1 MGELLLYIGIIT
13 VSTWAVWKGG
23 SLLEES
29 SEKLSDFYH
38 LPPLIQ
44 GTIITAVGSSFPELA
59 ATVLS
64 TLLHGKFDLGVSAIV
79 GSAIFNIL
87 VIPGIS
93 AVLVKR
99 MPADL
104 SLIYKDTQYYIISIF
119 ILFISFALA
128 YIYHPI
134 VISPN
139 NMEGTM
145 TRWIALIPV
154 VFYGLYLFIQGMETR
169 DYRRDHGKRA
179 VLGVDV
185 DKENINI
192 RKDWI
197 KLIISLVLI
206 VASVEGLVSGAI
218 FLGEFFNTPDFIW
231 GITIVAG
238 ATSIPDA
245 VVSIKIARKFKGS
258 ISLGNVIGSN
268 IFDLLVAVPV
278 GVLIAGTA
286 IVNFTVA
293 APLMLFLALI
303 TIIMFVFLR
312 TNLALVRW
320 EGIVL
325 LALYVLFVVWMI
337 FETLGITSFVIK

>member
-1 MGELLLYIGIIT
+1 MGELLLYIGIISI
-13 VSTWAVWKGG
+13 STWAVWKGG

-29 SEKLSDFYH
+29 SEKLSDYYH

-59 ATVLS
+59 ATILS

-93 AVLVKR
+93 AVMVKR

-104 SLIYKDTQYYIISIF
+104 SLIYKDTQYYIISVF
-119 ILFISFALA
+119 VLFISFALA
-128 YIYHPI
+128 YIYYPVNI
-134 VISPN
+134 TAG
-139 NMEGTM
+139 NMEGNM
-145 TRWIALIPV
+145 TRWIACLPIF
-154 VFYGLYLFIQGMETR
+154 FYILYIFIQGMETR

-179 VLGVDV
+179 VLGVDR
-185 DKENINI
+185 EITNI

-218 FLGEFFNTPDFIW
+218 FLGNFFNTPDFIW

-245 VVSIKIARKFKGS
+245 VVSIKIAKKFKGS
-258 ISLGNVIGSN
+258 ISLGNVLGSN

-278 GVLIAGTA
+278 GVLIAGSA

-293 APLMLFLALI
+293 APLMLFLAII
-303 TIIMFVFLR
+303 TIIMFIFLR
-312 TNLALVRW
+312 TNLALVKW
-320 EGIVL
+320 EGMVL
-325 LALYVLFVVWMI
+325 LGLYVLFVIWMI
-337 FETLGITSFVIK
+337 FETIGITSIVIK

>member
-1 MGELLLYIGIIT
+1 MGELLIYIVIIL
-13 VSTWAVWKGG
+13 VSSWVVWKGG
-23 SLLEES
+23 GLLEES
-29 SEKLSDFYH
+29 SEKLSDYYN

-64 TLLHGKFDLGVSAIV
+64 TSLHGKFDLGVSAIV

-93 AVLVKR
+93 AVIVKR

-104 SLIYKDTQYYIISIF
+104 SLIYKDTQYYVISVF
-119 ILFISFALA
+119 VLFIAFALS
-128 YIYHPI
+128 YIYFP
-134 VISPN
+134 VDLSPD
-139 NMEGTM
+139 NMTGNM
-145 TRWIALIPV
+145 NRWIAAMPIL
-154 VFYGLYLFIQGMETR
+154 FYGLYLFIQGMETR

-179 VLGVDV
+179 VLGI
-185 DKENINI
+185 DKENGNVS
-192 RKDWI
+192 KYWF
-197 KLIISLVLI
+197 KLILSLVLI

-218 FLGEFFNTPDFIW
+218 FLGDYFNTPDFIW

-245 VVSIKIARKFKGS
+245 VVSVKIARKFKGS

-286 IVNFTVA
+286 LVNFTVA
-293 APLMLFLALI
+293 APLMLFLGIITLI
-303 TIIMFVFLR
+303 LFVFLR
-312 TNLALVRW
+312 TNLALVKW
-320 EGIVL
+320 EGIIL
-325 LALYVLFVVWMI
+325 LVIYLLFVVWMV
-337 FETLGITSFVIK
+337 FETLGITSIVIK

>member
-1 MGELLLYIGIIT
+1 MGELLLYLGIISI
-13 VSTWAVWKGG
+13 STWAVWKGG

-59 ATVLS
+59 ATILS
-64 TLLHGKFDLGVSAIV
+64 TSLHGKFDLGVSAII

-93 AVLVKR
+93 AVLVNR

-104 SLIYKDTQYYIISIF
+104 GLIYKDTQYYIISIF
-119 ILFISFALA
+119 ALFIAFALA
-128 YIYHPI
+128 YIYYPVHTD
-134 VISPN
+134 PN
-139 NMEGTM
+139 IMQGTM
-145 TRWIALIPV
+145 TRWIALIPIS
-154 VFYGLYLFIQGMETR
+154 FYGLYLFIQGMETR
-169 DYRRDHGKRA
+169 DYRRDHGKRS
-179 VLGVDV
+179 VLGA
-185 DKENINI
+185 DKESTSI
-192 RKDWI
+192 RKDWL
-197 KLIISLVLI
+197 KLILSLILI

-218 FLGEFFNTPDFIW
+218 FLGEFFDTPDFIW

-258 ISLGNVIGSN
+258 ISLGNVLGSN

-286 IVNFTVA
+286 IINLTVA
-293 APLMLFLALI
+293 IPLMSFLGII

-312 TNLALVRW
+312 TNLALVKW
-320 EGIVL
+320 EGLVL
-325 LALYVLFVVWMI
+325 LLLYVLFVTWMI

>member
-1 MGELLLYIGIIT
+1 MGELLFYLGIILI
-13 VSTWAVWKGG
+13 STFVVWKGA

-29 SEKLSDFYH
+29 SEKLSDYYR

-104 SLIYKDTQYYIISIF
+104 SLIYKDTQYYIISVF
-119 ILFISFALA
+119 VLFISFALA
-128 YIYHPI
+128 YIYYP
-134 VISPN
+134 VVVTPD

-145 TRWIALIPV
+145 TRWIAFIPIA
-154 VFYGLYLFIQGMETR
+154 FYILYLFIQGMETR

-179 VLGVDV
+179 VLGVDKGNV
-185 DKENINI
+185 NI

-197 KLIISLVLI
+197 KLIVSLILI

-245 VVSIKIARKFKGS
+245 VVSIKIAKKFKGS
-258 ISLGNVIGSN
+258 ISLGNVLGSN

-278 GVLIAGTA
+278 GVLMAGSA
-286 IVNFTVA
+286 VVNFTFA
-293 APLMLFLALI
+293 APLMLFLGII
-303 TIIMFVFLR
+303 TIVMFVFLR

-320 EGIVL
+320 EGITL
-325 LALYVLFVVWMI
+325 LILYVLFVAWMI
-337 FETLGITSFVIK
+337 LETLGITSIVIK